1 MGMNSSRAL
10 KLGAS
15 TVAALAA
22 SASMAVAFTQPMV
35 LYKPPVVKMLDHA
48 GHNSV
53 ENMVVNQQDDIFLF
67 SSTPVMVA
75 MDPSSDPGCK
85 IDVAAACPKQGIKKI
100 VLFLGAMNDSGEIDL
115 DQQSADKVKQIIKG
129 GAGNDDLIGHRGAQ
143 VLKGG
148 EGKDDLKGG
157 PGDDTL
163 IGGPGVDDCDGGPGE
178 DTLKD
183 C

>member
-1 MGMNSSRAL
+1 MLLRVLATGVAFFAIGGGVAL
-10 KLGAS
+10 
-15 TVAALAA
+15 
-22 SASMAVAFTQPMV
+22 AFTQPMV

-53 ENMVVNQQDDIFLF
+53 ENMVVNQDGDFFLF

-75 MDPSSDPGCK
+75 LDPGSDPGCD

-129 GAGNDDLIGHRGAQ
+129 GAGNDDLTGNKGAQ

-148 EGKDDLKGG
+148 EGKDDLEGG

-163 IGGPGVDDCDGGPGE
+163 IGGPGVDDCDGGPGK